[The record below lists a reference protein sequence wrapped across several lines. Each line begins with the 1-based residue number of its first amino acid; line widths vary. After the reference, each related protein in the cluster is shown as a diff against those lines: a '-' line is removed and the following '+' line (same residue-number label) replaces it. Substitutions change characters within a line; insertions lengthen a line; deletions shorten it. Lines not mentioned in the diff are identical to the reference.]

1 MANSPGDTIA
11 MKWNWLFVT
20 ALPIGGAISL
30 IAFIALNYEFGA
42 DASASDMGLAT
53 LLGAALGGAITLI

>member
-1 MANSPGDTIA
+1 

-30 IAFIALNYEFGA
+30 IAFIALNYELGA